1 MTLWKATEDPHNP
14 GHWRII
20 NADTGKTIVY
30 GLSKMD
36 AEAFAERRN
45 KQQAK
50 RQKP

>member
-1 MTLWKATEDPHNP
+1 MTLWKAEPDPTNL

-20 NADTGKTIVY
+20 NASTLKTIVY
-30 GLSKMD
+30 GLTKLD

-45 KQQAK
+45 KEQAK